1 MDLDMPL
8 SVLSLLS
15 SVPFSLVVA
24 DVIAR
29 ALFAPQ
35 ELPVGVITALIG
47 VPAFFIILQ
56 RKR

>member
-1 MDLDMPL
+1 MPL
-8 SVLSLLS
+8 SFLSLLS

-35 ELPVGVITALIG
+35 ELPVGVITVLIG